1 MEIMMQLMSVE
12 KKLELAKSIR
22 EDHARNRGLLKRRE
36 GFVYDEVPSTTVE
49 DATLKEKRGTFGIRL
64 CLGILLGIW
73 FFYMKEVNGNFYGI
87 TVEEIHA
94 MITYD
99 IFEVYSIGGIF
110 ENIRIHIEQFLVR
123 I

>member
-1 MEIMMQLMSVE
+1 MMQLMSVE

-36 GFVYDEVPSTTVE
+36 GFVYDEIPSATVE
-49 DATLKEKRGTFGIRL
+49 ETTPQEKRGTFGIRL
-64 CLGILLGIW
+64 CIGILLGIG

-87 TVEEIHA
+87 TVEEIQA

-99 IFEVYSIGGIF
+99 VVEAYSIGEIF
-110 ENIRIHIEQFLVR
+110 GNIRIYIEQFLVR